1 MSLPRLIHLLV
12 GHIWYRIS
20 RLGEFRVG
28 WQGWRN
34 KEVILKYRT
43 ASAIQRSPVSETKEK
58 IKRYLL

>member
-1 MSLPRLIHLLV
+1 VSLPRLIHLLV

-43 ASAIQRSPVSETKEK
+43 ASAIQRSPVSKNQK
-58 IKRYLL
+58 